1 MHDSSQ
7 NDEIAQEV
15 SCDSLDENMSINNSS
30 LSMTFIST
38 CQEKELLAPILVL
51 LFLPKIFHH
60 PQNFL

>member
-30 LSMTFIST
+30 LSTTFT
-38 CQEKELLAPILVL
+38 TAGREKELLAPILVL
-51 LFLPKIFHH
+51 YIITE
-60 PQNFL
+60 